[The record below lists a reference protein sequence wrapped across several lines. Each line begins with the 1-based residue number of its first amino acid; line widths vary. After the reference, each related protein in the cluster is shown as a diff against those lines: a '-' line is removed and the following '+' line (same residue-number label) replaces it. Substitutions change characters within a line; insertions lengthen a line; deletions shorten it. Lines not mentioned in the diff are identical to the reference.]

1 MNASISVIC
10 YKYKTLSNGEH
21 PIMLRVHK
29 DNKRKMI
36 SLGVS
41 VNYNDWDF
49 TKNEPKPKC
58 PNRELIQKVILDK
71 KTEYYKQVL
80 ELNAEQKDYTAASL
94 VESKTEKF
102 TLKTVR
108 EFYEEL
114 ISNYGEIGKTGNR
127 RTYKA
132 SLNCLKRFTAN
143 KLDIF
148 FSDINVAW
156 LNRYEDWFRQRK
168 CKETFMSVQFRT
180 LRSAYN
186 KAIVAKATSCKN
198 YPFAEFKVSKFNVKT
213 KKRALT
219 KEDVMKI
226 ITTETINPTP
236 IRTLT
241 RSFFTFSYLC
251 AGIPFVDFANLK
263 PDNIVKGK
271 LSYVRQKTHG
281 EINVTI
287 CDQALEIVDRYESY
301 CKEAKYLFPVFD
313 ARVHKTPQQKANR
326 INKVCNQVNKELKV
340 LADELEI
347 DAEITTYVA
356 RHTFATILKRSGV
369 NIGIISELMGHA
381 DLTTTEIYLDGF
393 DEEQVE
399 QAMSNLL

>member
-21 PIMLRVHK
+21 PIMLRVHR

-41 VNYNDWDF
+41 VNYNDWEF
-49 TKNEPKPKC
+49 AINEPKPKC

-132 SLNCLKRFTAN
+132 SLNSLKRFTAN

-148 FSDINVAW
+148 FSDIDVAW
-156 LNRYEDWFRQRK
+156 LNRYEDWFRQRE
-168 CKETFMSVQFRT
+168 CMETFMSVQFRT
-180 LRSAYN
+180 LRSAY
-186 KAIVAKATSCKN
+186 
-198 YPFAEFKVSKFNVKT
+198 
-213 KKRALT
+213 
-219 KEDVMKI
+219 
-226 ITTETINPTP
+226 
-236 IRTLT
+236 
-241 RSFFTFSYLC
+241 
-251 AGIPFVDFANLK
+251 
-263 PDNIVKGK
+263 
-271 LSYVRQKTHG
+271 
-281 EINVTI
+281 
-287 CDQALEIVDRYESY
+287 
-301 CKEAKYLFPVFD
+301 
-313 ARVHKTPQQKANR
+313 
-326 INKVCNQVNKELKV
+326 
-340 LADELEI
+340 
-347 DAEITTYVA
+347 
-356 RHTFATILKRSGV
+356 IL
-369 NIGIISELMGHA
+369 
-381 DLTTTEIYLDGF
+381 
-393 DEEQVE
+393 
-399 QAMSNLL
+399 

>member
-10 YKYKTLSNGEH
+10 YKYKTLKNGECAL
-21 PIMLRVHK
+21 MLRIIK
-29 DNKRKMI
+29 DRKTKYQ
-36 SLGVS
+36 SLGIS
-41 VNYNDWDF
+41 ILPQFWDF
-49 TKNEPKPKC
+49 TKNKPKPKC
-58 PNRELIQKVILDK
+58 PNKDLINKIILDK
-71 KTEYYKQVL
+71 KAEYQKEIL
-80 ELNAEQKDYTAASL
+80 ELNAEQKDYTATSL
-94 VESKTEKF
+94 LESKTEKF

-108 EFYEEL
+108 EFYEGL
-114 ISNYGEIGKTGNR
+114 IEDYGKLGKTGNR

-148 FSDINVAW
+148 FSDIDVAW
-156 LNRYEDWFRQRK
+156 LNRYEDWFRQRG

-186 KAIVAKATSCKN
+186 KAIAAKATSSKN

-219 KEDVMKI
+219 KEDVIKI

-236 IRTLT
+236 IRMLA

-251 AGIPFVDFANLK
+251 AGVPFVDFANLK
-263 PDNIVKGK
+263 PDNIIKGK

-281 EINVTI
+281 DINVTI
-287 CDQALEIVDRYESY
+287 CDQAMEIIEKYASY
-301 CKEAKYLFPVFD
+301 CKQAKYLFPVFD
-313 ARVHKTPQQKANR
+313 ARIHKTPQQQANR

-356 RHTFATILKRSGV
+356 RHSFATILKRSGV

>member
-1 MNASISVIC
+1 MNASISVVC
-10 YKYKTLSNGEH
+10 YKSKTLSNGEH
-21 PIMLRVHK
+21 PLMLRVTK
-29 DNKRKMI
+29 DRKLKYL
-36 SLGVS
+36 SLGIS
-41 VNYNDWDF
+41 VHFDNWDF
-49 TKNEPKPKC
+49 TRNEPKPKC

-71 KTEYYKQVL
+71 KTEYYTQVL
-80 ELNAEQKDYTAASL
+80 ELNAEQKDYTASSL
-94 VESKTEKF
+94 VESKTEKYDF
-102 TLKTVR
+102 KTVR

-114 ISNYGEIGKTGNR
+114 ITNYGKIGKTGNR

-143 KLDIF
+143 KLELL
-148 FSDINVAW
+148 FSDIDVAW

-186 KAIVAKATSCKN
+186 KAIAAKATSSKS
-198 YPFAEFKVSKFNVKT
+198 YPFTEYKVSKFNVKT
-213 KKRALT
+213 RKRALN
-219 KEDVMKI
+219 KEDIVKI
-226 ITTETINPTP
+226 ITTETIHPTSL
-236 IRTLT
+236 RTLT

-251 AGIPFVDFANLK
+251 AGVPFVDFANLTLN
-263 PDNIVKGK
+263 NIVSGK
-271 LSYVRQKTHG
+271 LSYERQKTHG
-281 EINVTI
+281 DINVTI
-287 CDQALEIVDRYESY
+287 SDQAMEIVEKYAYHR
-301 CKEAKYLFPVFD
+301 KEAKYLFPIFD
-313 ARVHKTPQQKANR
+313 ARVHKTAQQKANR

-340 LADELEI
+340 LASELDI

-356 RHTFATILKRSGV
+356 RHSFATILKRSGV

>member
-1 MNASISVIC
+1 
-10 YKYKTLSNGEH
+10 
-21 PIMLRVHK
+21 
-29 DNKRKMI
+29 MI
-36 SLGVS
+36 
-41 VNYNDWDF
+41 
-49 TKNEPKPKC
+49 
-58 PNRELIQKVILDK
+58 
-71 KTEYYKQVL
+71 
-80 ELNAEQKDYTAASL
+80 
-94 VESKTEKF
+94 ES
-102 TLKTVR
+102 
-108 EFYEEL
+108 
-114 ISNYGEIGKTGNR
+114 YGKLGKTGNR

-143 KLDIF
+143 KLDIL
-148 FSDINVAW
+148 FSDIDVAW
-156 LNRYEDWFRQRK
+156 LNRYEEWFRQRN

-186 KAIVAKATSCKN
+186 KAMAAKATSSKN
-198 YPFAEFKVSKFNVKT
+198 YPFSEFKVSKFNVKT
-213 KKRALT
+213 KKRALM

-226 ITTETINPTP
+226 ITTETINPTA
-236 IRTLT
+236 IRTLA

-263 PDNIVKGK
+263 PDNIIKGK

-287 CDQALEIVDRYESY
+287 CEQAMGIIAKYAPY

-313 ARVHKTPQQKANR
+313 ARIHKTPQQKANR

-340 LADELEI
+340 LAAELDI

-356 RHTFATILKRSGV
+356 RHSFATILKRSGV
-369 NIGIISELMGHA
+369 NIGIICELMGHA

-393 DEEQVE
+393 ENEQVDA
-399 QAMSNLL
+399 AMSNLL

>member
-10 YKYKTLSNGEH
+10 YKYKTLKNGECAL
-21 PIMLRVHK
+21 MLRIIK
-29 DNKRKMI
+29 DRKTKYQ
-36 SLGVS
+36 SLGIS
-41 VNYNDWDF
+41 ILPQFWDF

-58 PNRELIQKVILDK
+58 PNKDLINKIILDK
-71 KTEYYKQVL
+71 KTEYQKEIL
-80 ELNAEQKDYTAASL
+80 ELNAEQKDYTVTSL
-94 VESKTEKF
+94 LESKTEKF
-102 TLKTVR
+102 VLKTVR

-114 ISNYGEIGKTGNR
+114 IESYGKLGKTGNR

-143 KLDIF
+143 KLDIL
-148 FSDINVAW
+148 FSDIDVAW
-156 LNRYEDWFRQRK
+156 LNRYEEWFRQRN

-186 KAIVAKATSCKN
+186 KAMAAKATSSKN
-198 YPFAEFKVSKFNVKT
+198 YPFSEFKVSKFNVKT
-213 KKRALT
+213 KKRALM

-236 IRTLT
+236 IRMLA

-251 AGIPFVDFANLK
+251 AGVPFVDFANLK
-263 PDNIVKGK
+263 PDNIIKGK

-281 EINVTI
+281 DINVTI
-287 CDQALEIVDRYESY
+287 CDQAMEIIEKYASY
-301 CKEAKYLFPVFD
+301 CKQAKYLFPVFD
-313 ARVHKTPQQKANR
+313 ARIHKTPQQQANR

-356 RHTFATILKRSGV
+356 RHSFATILKRSGV

>member
-10 YKYKTLSNGEH
+10 YKYKTLKNGECAL
-21 PIMLRVHK
+21 MLRIIK
-29 DNKRKMI
+29 DRKTKYQ
-36 SLGVS
+36 SLGIS
-41 VNYNDWDF
+41 IPPQFWDF
-49 TKNEPKPKC
+49 TKNELKPKC
-58 PNRELIQKVILDK
+58 PNKDLINKIILDK
-71 KTEYYKQVL
+71 KAEYQKEIL
-80 ELNAEQKDYTAASL
+80 ELNAEQKDYTATSL
-94 VESKTEKF
+94 LESKTEKF
-102 TLKTVR
+102 VFKTVK

-114 ISNYGEIGKTGNR
+114 ITNFGELGKTGNR

-132 SLNCLKRFTAN
+132 SFNCLRRFTAN
-143 KLDIF
+143 KLDIL
-148 FSDINVAW
+148 FSDIDVAW
-156 LNRYEDWFRQRK
+156 LNRYEEWFRQRD

-186 KAIVAKATSCKN
+186 KAMAAKATSSKN

-213 KKRALT
+213 KKRALM

-226 ITTETINPTP
+226 ITTETINPTS
-236 IRTLT
+236 IRTLA

-263 PDNIVKGK
+263 PDNIIKGK

-281 EINVTI
+281 EINVMI
-287 CDQALEIVDRYESY
+287 CEQAMGIIAKYAPY

-313 ARVHKTPQQKANR
+313 ARIHKTPQQKANR

-340 LADELEI
+340 LAAELDI

-356 RHTFATILKRSGV
+356 RHSFATILKRSGV

-393 DEEQVE
+393 DEKQVE
-399 QAMSNLL
+399 QAMSNLV